1 MIYLLVPHDTRLP
14 FRMFRNFGLVEQVM
28 KQTPGDWCSV
38 FGYTSELDECSP
50 VWLWRKRNGITIHR
64 DKVTQSPS
72 ESSLP
77 TQ

>member
-1 MIYLLVPHDTRLP
+1 MPHDPSVP
-14 FRMFRNFGLVEQVM
+14 FRIFRNFGLVEQVM

-38 FGYTSELDECSP
+38 LGYTAELDECSP
-50 VWLWRKRNGITIHR
+50 VWIWRKKSETMIVRER
-64 DKVTQSPS
+64 VTQLPS